1 MSLRHGMWYTSNMS
15 NLIKSKDRVADFGE
29 VFTHEREV
37 KAMCDLVKDETERI
51 DSRVLEPAC
60 GDGNFLAEI
69 LIVAELRIGD
79 RVQVD
84 LYGVC
89 VVNRFGKGCVYLKTN
104 KNKEVVFK
112 YPESLAIGSIKKL

>member
-1 MSLRHGMWYTSNMS
+1 MEEKGASM
-15 NLIKSKDRVADFGE
+15 A
-29 VFTHEREV
+29 
-37 KAMCDLVKDETERI
+37 AET
-51 DSRVLEPAC
+51 PP
-60 GDGNFLAEI
+60 
-69 LIVAELRIGD
+69 VAELRIGD

-104 KNKEVVFK
+104 RNKEVVFK